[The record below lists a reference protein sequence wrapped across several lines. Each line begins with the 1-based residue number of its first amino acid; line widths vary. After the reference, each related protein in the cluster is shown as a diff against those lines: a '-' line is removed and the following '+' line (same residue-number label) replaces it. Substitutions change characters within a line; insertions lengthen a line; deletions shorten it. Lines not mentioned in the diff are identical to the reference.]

1 MALSFLGKVLLMTP
15 PLEMLGKK
23 LIGTTVNVNY
33 PYLVMAI
40 SDSFSGSKKN
50 SIWQWDANKLLFFLQ
65 NSSSVKKNH
74 AFEEKVT

>member
-1 MALSFLGKVLLMTP
+1 MQSSYWMALSFLGKVLLMTP

-40 SDSFSGSKKN
+40 SDSFSGSKKTVFGN
-50 SIWQWDANKLLFFLQ
+50 GMQTSCSFSYKILL
-65 NSSSVKKNH
+65 V
-74 AFEEKVT
+74 